1 MLSSMFLCEKQFFFP
16 LQVLSTWVALDH
28 VILLFLKNIPFLNVF
43 NYIAMGSGCPLL
55 INDW

>member
-1 MLSSMFLCEKQFFFP
+1 MFLCEKQFFFP

-43 NYIAMGSGCPLL
+43 NYIAMGSECPLL
-55 INDW
+55 INGW